1 MPGCSLTT
9 TFLGAQNIAPR
20 TKTTTEKSMVVLMDF
35 PDRKLVSFIFELSTF
50 CFSES
55 LFKDDQR
62 SVLPLATEIIYEL

>member
-1 MPGCSLTT
+1 
-9 TFLGAQNIAPR
+9 
-20 TKTTTEKSMVVLMDF
+20 MVVLMDF
-35 PDRKLVSFIFELSTF
+35 PDRKLVSFSFELSTF